1 MKNNNLLILL
11 GIFVLAL
18 GTFVI
23 YKSQT
28 ENEPS
33 FKPVEL
39 EQNNYVSNNVLP
51 SYYDTILMVGL
62 EVAGI
67 QGVTVTVEELSDK
80 AKQSFNGELNA
91 HIRYIDGR
99 FYLFID
105 PLSKKRAITI
115 ISHEIIHMKQYLDGT
130 FKYDDGRI
138 TWNGQAYL
146 LEDINYDDRPWET
159 EAFQLESQLASQV
172 SDVVYQ

>member
-1 MKNNNLLILL
+1 MKNNNFLILL
-11 GIFVLAL
+11 VILVLAL
-18 GTFVI
+18 GSFVI
-23 YKSQT
+23 YQSQT
-28 ENEPS
+28 EDETY

-39 EQNNYVSNNVLP
+39 EQNNYVQNNSLP
-51 SYYDTILMVGL
+51 LYYDTIVMVGL
-62 EVAGI
+62 ELAGI
-67 QGVTVTVEELSDK
+67 KGATVRIEELYDEARK
-80 AKQSFNGELNA
+80 SFNGELNA
-91 HIRYIDGR
+91 HVRYIDGR

-130 FKYDDGRI
+130 FTYDDGRI

-159 EAFQLESQLASQV
+159 EAFQLESQLASRI
-172 SDVVYQ
+172 SDVIYQ